1 MMFRYPPYEA
11 QYHET
16 FPAFLESLKARF
28 GRGNALTAYSR
39 RGEPATLTY
48 DEFYDAVRRRADEL
62 AARGLDG
69 RHVAIVG
76 ENSIDWVVLFFACEL
91 RGAVAVCIDIEQ
103 PDDTIRQMIRRA
115 DAAAAYCAAVYRP
128 IAAPLEAEGVAIYPL
143 RPDGA
148 SYPPAPE
155 VSVAPDTTAAIFYT
169 SGTTDAAKPVMHAQR
184 ALLYNAASA
193 ITLIHADQRVFTG
206 LPLFHTYGLTCAILG
221 NMVHGAELI
230 INGDLKTML
239 RDMKLAN
246 AASMAVVPLMLETM
260 HRQIMA
266 AADASGRGKTVRRLL
281 TLNHALMRLG
291 LGRPIA
297 PLVRAKEE
305 ALGAFHFAVC
315 GGAHIAPE
323 ILEDLYAFGIL
334 ILQGYGITECAP
346 LVSVNRNR
354 RFRTDSVGF
363 VLPDTEVKLVDGE
376 IWVRGVSVMQG
387 YYRDEALTAEA
398 MEDGW
403 FKTGDL
409 GRMDRRGHL
418 YITGRRKNLIV
429 FKNGKK
435 ISPEKIELILGEIP
449 LVRDVVVYGATNG
462 SAADDVK
469 LAASIYPDP
478 ALSAGISS
486 YELLEQLQEEIDR
499 VNSTLPTYQQ
509 IQMLTVREREF
520 DKTSSRKIK
529 RHLV

>member
-1 MMFRYPPYEA
+1 MFQYPPYEA
-11 QYHET
+11 AYHET
-16 FPAFLESLKARF
+16 FPAFLASLDERF
-28 GRGNALTAYSR
+28 GADKALSSYSR
-39 RGEPATLTY
+39 RGELTSITY
-48 DEFYDAVRRRADEL
+48 HEFALAVRRRADEL
-62 AARGLDG
+62 SARGLDG

-76 ENSIDWVVLFFACEL
+76 ENSIDWVILFFACQL
-91 RGAVAVCIDIEQ
+91 RGAVAVCIDVEQ
-103 PDDTIRQMIRRA
+103 PDDVIRRMICRA
-115 DAAAAYCAAVYRP
+115 DAAAAFCTPVYRE
-128 IAAPLEAEGVAIYPL
+128 ICAPLSEQGVALYPL
-143 RPDGA
+143 RPDGTE
-148 SYPPAPE
+148 YPAAPE
-155 VSVAPDTTAAIFYT
+155 CTVLPEQTAAIFYT
-169 SGTTDAAKPVMHAQR
+169 SGTTDAAKPVMHSQR

-193 ITLIHADQRVFTG
+193 ITLIHADQRVFTS
-206 LPLFHTYGLTCAILG
+206 LPLYHTYGLTCAILG

-230 INGDLKTML
+230 LNGDLKTMF
-239 RDMKLAN
+239 RDFKLAN
-246 AASMAVVPLMLETM
+246 AQSMAVVPLMLETM

-266 AADASGRGKTVRRLL
+266 SVDQSGRGKTVRRLL
-281 TLNHALMRLG
+281 KWNHFLFKLG
-291 LGRPIA
+291 LARHIA
-297 PLVRAKEE
+297 PLVRAKEA

-354 RFRTDSVGF
+354 RCRMDSVGF
-363 VLPDTEVKLVDGE
+363 VLPHTEVKLVDEE

-387 YYRDEALTAEA
+387 YYRDEALTAA
-398 MEDGW
+398 SMEDGW

-409 GRMDRRGHL
+409 GRMDRHGFL

-435 ISPEKIELILGEIP
+435 ISPEKIELILSEIP

-478 ALSAGISS
+478 ELSAGISS
-486 YELLEQLQEEIDR
+486 YELLERLQKEIDR
-499 VNSTLPTYQQ
+499 VNNSLPSYQQ
-509 IQMLTVREREF
+509 IQMLTIREQEF

-529 RHLV
+529 RNLI